1 MQCIPVIEIST
12 HHLPVSMLSAK
23 LFECDVTFSNVE
35 CVTILQHTAYRP
47 AAAKSRPAPR
57 GPDLV
62 SHILPITL
70 TVNLISYLILA
81 LRMHTPHKPF
91 TGMKFSFNIS
101 LNIKYCNKHKGV
113 G

>member
-81 LRMHTPHKPF
+81 LRMHKPHTTQTF
-91 TGMKFSFNIS
+91 YGNEIQFQYLF
-101 LNIKYCNKHKGV
+101 KYKHHSYN
-113 G
+113 

>member
-1 MQCIPVIEIST
+1 MYSSYRETQY
-12 HHLPVSMLSAK
+12 LPVSMLSAK
-23 LFECDVTFSNVE
+23 LFECDVTFSTVE
-35 CVTILQHTAYRP
+35 CVTILQHTAYCIP

-81 LRMHTPHKPF
+81 LRMHTPHTTQTF
-91 TGMKFSFNIS
+91 YRNEIQFQYLF
-101 LNIKYCNKHKGV
+101 KY
-113 G
+113 

>member
-81 LRMHTPHKPF
+81 LRMHTPHTTQTF
-91 TGMKFSFNIS
+91 YRNEIQFQYLF
-101 LNIKYCNKHKGV
+101 KY
-113 G
+113 

>member
-1 MQCIPVIEIST
+1 MYSSYRDT

>member
-1 MQCIPVIEIST
+1 MYSSYRET
-12 HHLPVSMLSAK
+12 HYLPVSMLSAK
-23 LFECDVTFSNVE
+23 LFECDVTISTWE

-81 LRMHTPHKPF
+81 LRMHTPHTTQTF
-91 TGMKFSFNIS
+91 YGNEIQFQYLF
-101 LNIKYCNKHKGV
+101 KY
-113 G
+113 